1 MLEVEMKFRVDD
13 VAAFR
18 SRLAELTVER
28 LATENH
34 VDTYFRHPV
43 RDFAATD
50 EAFRCRVVDDRAWLT
65 YKGPRLDA
73 TTKSRE
79 ELELSLADA
88 DAARAFTQVAE
99 RLGFVPVREV
109 RKTREM
115 WQWTEMGASIVI
127 ALDSVPGLGCYCELE
142 TLVATMNEFPNARER
157 IVAMA
162 ERLGLRESE
171 RKSYLC
177 LLLEQDEKK

>member
-13 VAAFR
+13 VDALR
-18 SRLAELTVER
+18 SRLAELTEVR
-28 LATENH
+28 LPTEH
-34 VDTYFRHPV
+34 HLDTYFRHPV

-50 EAFRCRVVDDRAWLT
+50 EAFRCRVVDNRAWLT
-65 YKGPRLDA
+65 YKGPRLDE

-79 ELELSLADA
+79 ELEMALEDS
-88 DAARAFTQVAE
+88 AAAEAFTRVAE

-109 RKTREM
+109 RKTREL
-115 WQWTEMGASIVI
+115 WQWTDSGESVVI
-127 ALDSVPGLGCYCELE
+127 ALDSVPGLGCYCEIE
-142 TLVATMNEFPNARER
+142 TLVGTMGEFETARER
-157 IVAMA
+157 VLAMA

-177 LLLEQDEKK
+177 MLLEQDEKK